1 MADHL
6 VGDESDDEPGVPP
19 YAELT
24 IVELRDELRSRGLP
38 VSGSKEELMVRLA
51 EAETVDE
58 LKEDLREADLP
69 VSGPKDELVERVT
82 GVPTADSGKV
92 EVRAG
97 GFVAMADPPPPTPP
111 PIDICSV
118 CGRNPHECS
127 HSEPSGWT
135 VAPEEE

>member
-1 MADHL
+1 MADYL
-6 VGDESDDEPGVPP
+6 VGDEPDDESDSVPS

-24 IVELRDELRSRGLP
+24 IVELREELRSRGLP
-38 VSGSKEELMVRLA
+38 VSGSKDDLMVRLA
-51 EAETVDE
+51 EAETVAE

-69 VSGPKDELVERVT
+69 VSGPKDEFVERVT
-82 GVPTADSGKV
+82 GVPADSGKV

-97 GFVAMADPPPPTPP
+97 GFVTLTDPPPPTPA

-127 HSEPSGWT
+127 HGEPSGWT